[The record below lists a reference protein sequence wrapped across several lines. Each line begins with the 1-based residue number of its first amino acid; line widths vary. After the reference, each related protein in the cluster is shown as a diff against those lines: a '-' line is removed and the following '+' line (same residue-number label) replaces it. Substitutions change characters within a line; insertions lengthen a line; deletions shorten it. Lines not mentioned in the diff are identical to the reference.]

1 MRERKPCL
9 RFCTLLDGLKV
20 LLGAPSVADAENDRV
35 CICIDGAASMD
46 VRVDVADSC
55 GSLGWDVIERQE
67 KPRVRAE
74 RGERVIPVCSGV
86 RDLLVMVVGV
96 RRMVENAL
104 RRVSQGA

>member
-35 CICIDGAASMD
+35 CIDGAASMD

-55 GSLGWDVIERQE
+55 GSRGWDVIERQE
-67 KPRVRAE
+67 KARVRVE
-74 RGERVIPVCSGV
+74 RGERAIPVCSGV
-86 RDLLVMVVGV
+86 TALLMMVVGV
-96 RRMVENAL
+96 LRMVENAL